1 MKSTKKTRYLLAGAL
16 LAVVTASL
24 YATMQFTPSTQPATV
39 LGKYA
44 LQDTSLAGGTLAYR
58 PFFENG
64 AWQGDIIQYAIDA
77 NGSRSTDASVGSNSP
92 VVAGSSGGCGKTAPD
107 GCWMARATFESKIA
121 SVTDYWKEVTDGRNI
136 FTYGDS
142 DDDGVADTQV
152 DFLWNN
158 LSPTQRAIL
167 DPTTAAD
174 PTPLT
179 AAYDSPI
186 LNFIRGDDSNEKANG
201 GTYRNRYSLLGDI
214 INSWPVYVGSPRE
227 NYTLPSFI
235 TFKNLYAGANQRDGR
250 IFVGANDGML
260 HAFDEDDGSEVYAY
274 VPSMLHGKLDRLT
287 VLPYD
292 NVNHTSYVDGK
303 LTSVS
308 AQINGTWKTVLAGGL
323 GAGGAGLFA
332 LDVTNPDPS
341 NDKILFEVTGSDVGY
356 IYSQPSIVKLA
367 NDAWY
372 IVTGNGY
379 GTGGLGKLLL
389 ISLNDGSYT
398 SIPTTVSAGLSGATV
413 VDSNADGYADI
424 AFAGDENGNMWKF
437 YLGSSPPSPNPE
449 IIYTA
454 AGTDQPI
461 TTRPEVGEHPF
472 GGYMVLFGTGSI
484 TSLTD
489 AIDPGYP
496 TQALYGI
503 WDNGPGA
510 VVVEQTLATV
520 TDATFTYGAIT
531 STESI
536 RYVVTNNTID
546 YKCANN
552 DASCDIGWKVNLPN
566 TGERVVGPPQLRNSR
581 MVVVTTNPLGTGGG
595 SDLVGDS
602 WLMSVNYLT
611 GGDNNTIVLN
621 LNGDNDLNTDDVVDI
636 SADDTP
642 DLRAPVGLHLGD
654 GNISQPTLAS
664 ISSGIDA
671 IFINGLRMP
680 LPIVSQVTGPLLA
693 GHLDVETDSPS
704 GGSIA
709 PNNISKHSEYYN
721 IDTNDGL
728 GYGIDGHFHDYDT
741 GNNVTY
747 VDIFQLEP
755 RRGKPSAAAIF
766 TGTAPCDSTTPNE
779 KSVEVDGEC
788 LQVLEG
794 ELNRAYDTLATDGDG
809 VAEASVESEVYALG
823 TTTPLAADQKFI
835 VVLANADLTPAA
847 DLQIGCRTWNAQEY
861 QDMITAQL
869 EAGTAPSLL
878 RDTYHGNA
886 TLLFTA
892 ADIATGASDPGGT
905 TCPDDSPDPTL
916 RVYFAN
922 TDILQGGIHG
932 TRSQCVLGLHDYRDP
947 VDYWDS
953 EVLCYAPKHLYGETV
968 DCSGLKSPI
977 GNSLRDPGASYI
989 KDPALNLHIT
999 EIPSKEGTGY
1009 RWRNGALTVQLLK
1022 VNSSTNA
1029 AEYTLEDPAYL
1040 PEKKGRFGGTYA
1052 KAFTTAK
1059 VSGKTVMTLTEGPNE
1074 SGLLHETTL
1083 YWHLGDLSD
1092 GIQRGAPASVPCYG
1106 DPSWSSVWTQET
1118 RGLTLGQYK
1127 ALYEDIDE
1135 DVLAAYDAAV
1145 IALEG
1150 ALAGG
1155 DETAANQALLE
1166 LGKLIAEDED
1176 LALYH
1181 RYRDYAPGVIPEQH
1195 LREIDQDLTDDP
1207 NDPNQDPSVEDGT
1220 PAEVDDLT
1228 TGPGTSLNRDIL
1240 GPNFAIGRRTWI
1252 DLRQ

>member
-1 MKSTKKTRYLLAGAL
+1 MKSTKKTRYLLAGTL

-24 YATMQFTPSTQPATV
+24 YATMQFTPSTQPAAV

-64 AWQGDIIQYAIDA
+64 AWQGDIIQYKIDA
-77 NGSRSTDASVGSNSP
+77 NGSRSTDASVGSNAP

-107 GCWMARATFESKIA
+107 GCWMARATFESKVA
-121 SVTDYWKEVTDGRNI
+121 SVTDYWKEITGGRNI
-136 FTYGDS
+136 FTYGDT

-152 DFLWNN
+152 DFLWSN
-158 LSPTQRAIL
+158 LSDTQQAIL
-167 DPTTAAD
+167 DPATAAVLL
-174 PTPLT
+174 PSPLNED
-179 AAYDSPI
+179 YDSPI
-186 LNFIRGDDSNEKANG
+186 LNFVRGDDSNEKANG

-214 INSWPVYVGSPRE
+214 INSWPIYVGSPRE

-235 TFKNLYAGANQRDGR
+235 AFKNQYTGADQRDGR
-250 IFVGANDGML
+250 VFVGANDGML

-274 VPSMLHGKLDRLT
+274 VPSMLHGKLDRLK

-292 NVNHTSYVDGK
+292 NVNHTSYVDGR

-308 AQINGTWKTVLAGGL
+308 AQVNNTWKTVLAGGL

-332 LDVTNPDPS
+332 LDITNPDAS
-341 NDKILFEVTGSDVGY
+341 SDKILFEVTGTDVGY

-367 NDAWY
+367 NDIWY

-398 SIPTTVSAGLSGATV
+398 SIATTVNAGLSGATV

-461 TTRPEVGEHPF
+461 TTRPEVGEHPR

-489 AIDPGYP
+489 AIDPSYP

-503 WDNGPGA
+503 WDSGPGA

-520 TDATFTYGAIT
+520 TDATFTYDALT

-536 RYVVTNNTID
+536 RYVVSNNDID
-546 YKCANN
+546 YNCVAN
-552 DASCDIGWKVNLPN
+552 DYTCGIGWKVNLPN
-566 TGERVVGPPQLRNSR
+566 TGERIVGPPQLRNSR
-581 MVVVTTNPLGTGGG
+581 MVVVTTNPLGTSG
-595 SDLVGDS
+595 STDLVGDS

-621 LNGDNDLNTDDVVDI
+621 LNGDGELDTTDTVDI
-636 SADDTP
+636 GTVETP
-642 DLRAPVGLHLGD
+642 DPRAPVGLHLGD

-680 LPIVSQVTGPLLA
+680 LPIVSQVDGPLLA

-709 PNNISKHSEYYN
+709 PNSISKQSEGYN
-721 IDTNDGL
+721 VNANDGL
-728 GYGIDGHFHDYDT
+728 GFGIDGHFHDYDT
-741 GNNVTY
+741 SNNVTY

-755 RRGKPSAAAIF
+755 RRGKANAAGIS
-766 TGTAPCDSTTPNE
+766 APCSDTENAKTID
-779 KSVEVDGEC
+779 VDGEC
-788 LQVLEG
+788 IVAIEG
-794 ELNRAYDTLATDGDG
+794 ELNRAYNTLSDS
-809 VAEASVESEVYALG
+809 VAEASFESEVYALD
-823 TTTPLAADQKFI
+823 TDVPMDKDQKFI

-869 EAGTAPSLL
+869 EAGTAPSSLQ
-878 RDTYHGNA
+878 DTYHGNA

-905 TCPDDSPDPTL
+905 TCPGDSPDPTL

-953 EVLCYAPKHLYGETV
+953 EVLCYAPKHLPDYTETLNC
-968 DCSGLKSPI
+968 DTLKNPI
-977 GNSLRDPGASYI
+977 GGALRDPNVHSGTSYI

-999 EIPSKEGTGY
+999 EIPSSEGTGY
-1009 RWRNGALTVQLLK
+1009 RWRNGALTVQLL
-1022 VNSSTNA
+1022 NA
-1029 AEYTLEDPAYL
+1029 DEYELEDPSYL
-1040 PEKKGRFGGTYA
+1040 PTKKGRFGGTYA
-1052 KAFTTAK
+1052 KAFTATK
-1059 VSGKTVMTLTEGPNE
+1059 VSGKTVMTMAKGTDE

-1127 ALYEDIDE
+1127 KLYEDIDE
-1135 DVLAAYDAAV
+1135 DVLAAYDAKV
-1145 IALEG
+1145 IALDA
-1150 ALAGG
+1150 ALAGD
-1155 DETAANQALLE
+1155 DETAINQALLE
-1166 LGKLIAEDED
+1166 LGKLLAANPD
-1176 LALYH
+1176 LAKYD

-1207 NDPNQDPSVEDGT
+1207 NDPDQDPSVEDGT